1 MARKP
6 ASGSESSGGPTA
18 EVSSASTKAEL
29 LDAYQRLREQLEAK
43 QEAELNAD
51 RVKEDKRRQAAVE
64 VAEAVAASGVEA
76 KIGDLRQALSAA
88 LAELGD
94 KLRQETDRYSQVKQA
109 VQAKQAE
116 LEEIYGIEEAAAAL
130 AALIEAQKQRR
141 EAFDADMAARKAGQ
155 EAELAAERAALQEEI
170 DTARAAWEKERA
182 VAEAATKEARV
193 AEERERKRR
202 QEEFE
207 YGFKREGQQRKDKL
221 ADELAQLEKE
231 LAGRREEF
239 ARQVAAKEAELADR
253 EAKVATREQTLD
265 SLQARVDGFPKEL
278 ESQVSQAVAAVTE
291 RLSTQAQAAERL
303 LQAGMDGEKNVLLA
317 RIEALQSVVK
327 AQEKQLG
334 DLSTKLEAAYAK
346 VQDIAVKAVDSSSR
360 QLKNITVQAGPQS
373 GERDD
378 RR

>member
-1 MARKP
+1 MARKL
-6 ASGSESSGGPTA
+6 ASGSENREDA
-18 EVSSASTKAEL
+18 AAAVSTTSTKAEL

-43 QEAELNAD
+43 QEAALDAE
-51 RVKEDKRRQAAVE
+51 RVKEEKRRQAAVE

-76 KIGDLRQALSAA
+76 KIGDLRQALGAA

-109 VQAKQAE
+109 VQAKQSE
-116 LEEIYGIEEAAAAL
+116 LAEIYGIEEAAAAL

-141 EAFDADMAARKAGQ
+141 EEFDADMAARKAAQ
-155 EAELAAERAALQEEI
+155 EAELAEERAALQGEI
-170 DTARAAWEKERA
+170 DTARAAWEKERSA
-182 VAEAATKEARV
+182 AEAATKEARA

-207 YGFKREGQQRKDKL
+207 YAFKRESQQRKDKL

-231 LAGRREEF
+231 LATRREDF
-239 ARQVAAKEAELADR
+239 TRQVAAKEVELADR
-253 EAKVATREQTLD
+253 EAKVAAREQALD
-265 SLQARVDGFPKEL
+265 ALQARVDGFPKEL
-278 ESQVSQAVAAVTE
+278 ESRVTQAVAAVTE
-291 RLSTQAQAAERL
+291 RLTTQAEAGERL
-303 LQAGMDGEKNVLLA
+303 LQASMAGEKNVLLA

-327 AQEKQLG
+327 GQEKQLA

-360 QLKNITVQAGPQS
+360 QPQNITVQSAPQAGDR
-373 GERDD
+373 ED